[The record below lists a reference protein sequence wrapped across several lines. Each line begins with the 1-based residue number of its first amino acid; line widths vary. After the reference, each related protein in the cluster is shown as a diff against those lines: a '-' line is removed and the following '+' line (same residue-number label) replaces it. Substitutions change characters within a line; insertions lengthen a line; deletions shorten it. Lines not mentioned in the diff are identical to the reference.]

1 MGMDIKGLK
10 PDPRHWASC
19 SCGEY
24 KVYGSST
31 EEVQNKILDH
41 FLNNLKT
48 HTSSASMGKSYML
61 YVPPKPSW
69 WKRTF
74 GKHEGKDND

>member
-1 MGMDIKGLK
+1 MGMDIKGPE

-24 KVYGSST
+24 KVYGEST
-31 EEVQNKILDH
+31 EEVRDKVLDH

-48 HTSSASMGKSYML
+48 HTRGISTNGSYML
-61 YVPPKPSW
+61 YVPPKPNW

-74 GKHEGKDND
+74 GKHIGKDNG

>member
-1 MGMDIKGLK
+1 MDIKGLK

-24 KVYGSST
+24 KVYGEST
-31 EEVQNKILDH
+31 EEVRDKVLDH

>member
-1 MGMDIKGLK
+1 MDIKGLK
-10 PDPRHWASC
+10 PDPRRWASC

-24 KVYGSST
+24 KVYGEST
-31 EEVQNKILDH
+31 EEVRDKVLDH